1 MKKAKKVLLV
11 LMSAILMI
19 ECCGCGII
27 DFGIG
32 DTETSRTVIYK
43 EREEIEED
51 VKTYLSNKYGKEFTV
66 AVTDSPNHIYSSYE
80 VTAYDEEMNSFDVS
94 ITYYDEENYSVTES
108 YLMYGMKDDFESW
121 FIELADPYIDS
132 EFKVFFIPMD
142 DLPSEY
148 HECKTIDE
156 FLKMSPT
163 GTYYGL
169 KFLIMLPA
177 SEYKT
182 DIRELVD
189 NITHR
194 MLELKIRGQITAIVY
209 EEADIYEKTLTQ
221 NDESFFFQ
229 RHFRHRL
236 CTSTLKSDFS
246 LHTNDKILEYG
257 ISGYREELDDYVGG
271 K

>member
-108 YLMYGMKDDFESW
+108 YLLYGMKDDFESW
-121 FIELADPYIDS
+121 FTELADPYIDS

-142 DLPSEY
+142 DLPYEY
-148 HECKTIDE
+148 HECATVEE
-156 FLKMSPT
+156 FLETSKTS
-163 GTYYGL
+163 TYYGL
-169 KFLIMLPA
+169 RFYIVLPSDA
-177 SEYKT
+177 YDE
-182 DIRELVD
+182 DIAILNNSIAFELL
-189 NITHR
+189 NQH
-194 MLELKIRGQITAIVY
+194 IRGQITMIAY
-209 EEADIYEKTLTQ
+209 Q
-221 NDESFFFQ
+221 NKDVFEQINTKKDERYFWIHSYKNAN
-229 RHFRHRL
+229 
-236 CTSTLKSDFS
+236 CTSTIQMDFN
-246 LHTNDKILEYG
+246 LVEAETRYTD
-257 ISGYREELDDYVGG
+257 
-271 K
+271 